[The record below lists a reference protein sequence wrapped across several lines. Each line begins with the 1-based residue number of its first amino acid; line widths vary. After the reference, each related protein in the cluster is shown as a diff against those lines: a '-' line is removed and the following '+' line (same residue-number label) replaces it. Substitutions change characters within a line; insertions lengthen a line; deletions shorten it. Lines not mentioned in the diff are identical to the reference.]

1 MSEPREFWID
11 YNLNPIM
18 AQAKPVMKEKPS
30 AIMEP
35 YYTHVIEH
43 TAYEAEKAR
52 ADKAERMLRKAVEQR
67 NNFVMIKY
75 NEMFQPN
82 TAKRLS
88 EKKIVKLDAELEGV

>member
-67 NNFVMIKY
+67 D
-75 NEMFQPN
+75 ERLRN
-82 TAKRLS
+82 TYTNATEIIS
-88 EKKIVKLDAELEGV
+88 MLDAELEGV